1 MNMEKM
7 NKKTL
12 FGLIV
17 TFLAL
22 SATVFVLISAG
33 VISLPEKKSSPPEE
47 ETSAETSAE
56 DELLKQKYRSIYDEN
71 KSVNPD
77 YMGEL
82 IFDSGLINASFVQAK
97 SCFKENGE
105 LYTFYTEDGK
115 LVTDASDYTG
125 NDVYIWT
132 YWRTGEYDYNDHGGS
147 NFMDYRNSLIDQNI
161 IIYGHHFS
169 TWNDETRSKAFTP
182 LEQLLQEENY
192 AANRYVTIVLQNE
205 IRHYEIAAVYEF
217 DAFKQEHLDKL
228 QYWRVD
234 YNYDDYS
241 DNAYDGDYYRNYI
254 DMVKKTAL
262 YDTGVN
268 WTIEDNTVTLQT
280 CIGGHAG
287 ELYEIVVLR
296 QISAQP
302 Y

>member
-1 MNMEKM
+1 MKKLD
-7 NKKTL
+7 KKTL

-22 SATVFVLISAG
+22 TATVFVLISAG
-33 VISLPEKKSSPPEE
+33 VISLPQKKNELPEE
-47 ETSAETSAE
+47 EPLVETVDEA
-56 DELLKQKYRSIYDEN
+56 ELLKQKYRSIYDEN
-71 KSVNPD
+71 KSINPD

-82 IFDSGLINASFVQAK
+82 FFDSELINASFVQAK

-105 LYTFYTEDGK
+105 LYTFYTEEGK
-115 LVTDASDYTG
+115 LVTDATDCTG

-147 NFMDYRNSLIDQNI
+147 NFMDYRNSLSDQNL

-169 TWNDETRSKAFTP
+169 VWNDETRTKAFTP
-182 LEQLLQEENY
+182 LEQLLEEENY
-192 AANRYVTIVLQNE
+192 AANRYVTIVLENE
-205 IRHYEIAAVYEF
+205 IRRYEIAAVYEF
-217 DAFKQEHLDKL
+217 DAFDEEHLEKL
-228 QYWRVD
+228 QYWRIAYD
-234 YNYDDYS
+234 YDDYS
-241 DNAYDGDYYRNYI
+241 DNAYDGEYYQNYI
-254 DMVKKTAL
+254 DIAKETAL
-262 YDTGVN
+262 YDTGVD
-268 WTIEDNTVTLQT
+268 WTTGDNTVTLQT